1 MGFQKKNL
9 KRKQKNVKVEDN
21 TKKIEND
28 SAKSKD
34 AEDSDSGTEDL
45 LLGEVNNND
54 ESTDEEIDENDDI
67 PESDTEKDPIVFES
81 GDEENELEFET
92 DSDDLGLDDDYSE
105 SDRAN
110 NSDEQNEGEENF
122 ERESKD
128 SATRSKSKRSKSKT
142 KVEESSISEAKSLNA
157 SIASKTNKA
166 KIYTHEKNESSKNKA
181 DILGEAPSSK
191 VLQKNKLQ
199 NEKNLESGKSY
210 KNADG
215 KLIQDSLEK
224 SKKMVSKKST
234 AQDTCSK
241 STDNNALLANQQ
253 LDEYEY
259 DSSDEEDIRNTTG
272 NIPMKWYDDYDHIG
286 YDWDGKKIIKPQ
298 KGDQLDNFLKRM
310 EDPNFWRTIK
320 DPQTG
325 QDVILS
331 EADIDLITRIQRQK
345 IPDVTFDE
353 YAPWIEWFT
362 SEVMKTP
369 VRKFPEHKRS
379 FLPSKPEAK
388 RVSKFVHALKMGWM
402 KSTAEMEKERQEK
415 KNAPQFYML
424 WQSDD
429 QAEEMRRIHK
439 HIQAPKRH
447 LPGHAE
453 SYNPP
458 PEYLFDKKEL
468 KEWNKLQPTP
478 WKRKL
483 HFIPQK
489 YNSLREVPA
498 YPKYIKERFQ
508 RCLDLY
514 LCPRALKMR
523 LTIEPE
529 TLVPQL
535 PSPKDLQPFPT
546 TMSMVF
552 KGHGDMVRS
561 ITAEPMGQYIA
572 SGGDDM
578 NLKIWEI
585 ATGRCVKT
593 VPCGGIIR
601 SVAWCPNQ
609 SLSLIAVAADKKV
622 LLINPGVG
630 DHLITSKTDQLLE
643 IIPQSDVIVSD
654 RVKTAVQWEQAEGEH
669 WSQDIRV
676 ILNHFK
682 IVKQTTWHGK
692 GDYFA
697 TVMSDGQNRS
707 VLINQLSKRRS
718 QLPFTRS
725 KGLIQ
730 CVLFHPIRPYL
741 FVATQ
746 RNVRIYDLVKQ
757 EMFKKLLSNSQW
769 ISTIAIHP
777 GGDNV
782 LVATYDRKMLWFDLD
797 LSTKPYQTLR
807 LHGTGVR
814 GVAFHKRYP
823 LFASGADDRGLI
835 VSHGMVYNDL
845 LQNPLI
851 VPLKRLCNHE
861 SYNDFGILDVMFH
874 PIQPWVFS
882 AGADSTIRMY
892 T

>member
-1 MGFQKKNL
+1 MEN
-9 KRKQKNVKVEDN
+9 NVD
-21 TKKIEND
+21 EN
-28 SAKSKD
+28 STINSKSKD
-34 AEDSDSGTEDL
+34 DNSFTSM
-45 LLGEVNNND
+45 
-54 ESTDEEIDENDDI
+54 IEN
-67 PESDTEKDPIVFES
+67 K
-81 GDEENELEFET
+81 
-92 DSDDLGLDDDYSE
+92 
-105 SDRAN
+105 
-110 NSDEQNEGEENF
+110 
-122 ERESKD
+122 
-128 SATRSKSKRSKSKT
+128 
-142 KVEESSISEAKSLNA
+142 EAANA
-157 SIASKTNKA
+157 SEKRTLNKSSTSRIDLSNKSFFKAAQNSKVVNK
-166 KIYTHEKNESSKNKA
+166 
-181 DILGEAPSSK
+181 K
-191 VLQKNKLQ
+191 VLQL
-199 NEKNLESGKSY
+199 
-210 KNADG
+210 
-215 KLIQDSLEK
+215 
-224 SKKMVSKKST
+224 
-234 AQDTCSK
+234 SK
-241 STDNNALLANQQ
+241 SNKNVNITLTQENVPQGTSSENTNDNVPIVNQKI
-253 LDEYEY
+253 DEYEF
-259 DSSDEEDIRNTTG
+259 DSSDEEDVRNTVG
-272 NIPMKWYDDYDHIG
+272 NIPMKWYNDYDHIG
-286 YDWDGKKIIKPQ
+286 YDWSGKKIIKPQ

-310 EDPNFWRTIK
+310 EDPDFWRTIQ

-325 QDVILS
+325 QDVVLS
-331 EADIDLITRIQRQK
+331 EPDIELITRIQKQK

-353 YAPWIEWFT
+353 YSPWIAWFT

-388 RVSKFVHALKMGWM
+388 KVSKLVHALKMGWI
-402 KSTAEMEKERQEK
+402 KSTAEVEKEREQK
-415 KNAPQFYML
+415 KNEPEFYML

-439 HIQAPKRH
+439 HIPPPKRH

-458 PEYLFDKKEL
+458 PEYLFDKKEM
-468 KEWNKLQPTP
+468 KEWNKLQTTP

-529 TLVPQL
+529 ALVPQL

-546 TMSMVF
+546 TMAMVF
-552 KGHGDMVRS
+552 KGHADMVRS
-561 ITAEPMGQYIA
+561 ISTEPIGQYIA

-593 VPCGGIIR
+593 VPCNGVIR

-630 DHLITSKTDQLLE
+630 DHLITKKTDQLLD
-643 IIPQSDVIVSD
+643 IIPQNDVIVSE
-654 RVKTAVQWEQAEGEH
+654 RVKTAVQWEQAIGDH
-669 WSQDIRV
+669 KFNGIRIV
-676 ILNHFK
+676 LSHFK
-682 IVKQTTWHGK
+682 IVKQVTWHGK

-697 TVMSDGQNRS
+697 TVMPDGQNRS
-707 VLINQLSKRRS
+707 VLINQLSKQRS
-718 QLPFTRS
+718 QLPFTKA

-757 EMFKKLLSNSQW
+757 EMIKKLLSNSQW
-769 ISTIAIHP
+769 ISSMSIHP
-777 GGDNV
+777 GGDNI
-782 LVATYDRKMLWFDLD
+782 LVGTYDRKMLWFDLD

-851 VPLKRLCNHE
+851 VPLKRLCDHV

>member
-1 MGFQKKNL
+1 MKEQKKHL
-9 KRKQKNVKVEDN
+9 KRKLKNFN
-21 TKKIEND
+21 AENNKTEKE
-28 SAKSKD
+28 SIKYES
-34 AEDSDSGTEDL
+34 EEELDSGTENL
-45 LLGEVNNND
+45 LQAEVNNND
-54 ESTDEEIDENDDI
+54 ESSDEEINENEDI
-67 PESDTEKDPIVFES
+67 PDSDTEKDPIVFES
-81 GDEENELEFET
+81 GDEQDDLSFET
-92 DSDDLGLDDDYSE
+92 DSDDIDSDEDYSE
-105 SDRAN
+105 TDYADT
-110 NSDEQNEGEENF
+110 SDEEEGKDVDDTLEKKNDDPAKKNKISSTKAI
-122 ERESKD
+122 SKD
-128 SATRSKSKRSKSKT
+128 SKSKLKGGKFIVENTDMRITSKYNKT
-142 KVEESSISEAKSLNA
+142 DKSSTNKINA
-157 SIASKTNKA
+157 SNK
-166 KIYTHEKNESSKNKA
+166 SV
-181 DILGEAPSSK
+181 SSK
-191 VLQKNKLQ
+191 VLQQDTVKH
-199 NEKNLESGKSY
+199 EKNVQSKNLNQKINKISIQNLIKSRETNSKENVADSTSS
-210 KNADG
+210 KN
-215 KLIQDSLEK
+215 IS
-224 SKKMVSKKST
+224 ST
-234 AQDTCSK
+234 VPTVAPK
-241 STDNNALLANQQ
+241 

-259 DSSDEEDIRNTTG
+259 DSSDEEDIRNTVG

-310 EDPNFWRTIK
+310 DDPDFWRTIK

-345 IPDVTFDE
+345 VPDVTFDE
-353 YAPWIEWFT
+353 YAPWVEWFT
-362 SEVMKTP
+362 SEVMKMP

-388 RVSKFVHALKMGWM
+388 KISKLVHALKMGWI
-402 KSTAEMEKERQEK
+402 KSTTELEKERQQK
-415 KNAPQFYML
+415 KNEPKFYML

-439 HIQAPKRH
+439 HIPAPKRH

-468 KEWNKLQPTP
+468 KEWNKLQTTP

-483 HFIPQK
+483 HFIPEK

-529 TLVPQL
+529 ALVPQL

-552 KGHGDMVRS
+552 KGHTDMVRS
-561 ITAEPMGQYIA
+561 ISIEPAGQYIA
-572 SGGDDM
+572 SGSDDM
-578 NLKIWEI
+578 NLKVWEI

-593 VPCGGIIR
+593 VACGGVIR

-630 DHLITSKTDQLLE
+630 DRLINSKTDQLLE

-654 RVKTAVQWEQAEGEH
+654 RVKTAVQWEPAEGEH
-669 WSQDIRV
+669 MLNGIKMV
-676 ILNHFK
+676 LNHFK
-682 IVKQTTWHGK
+682 IVKQVTWHGK

-697 TVMSDGQNRS
+697 TVMPDGQNRS

-718 QLPFTRS
+718 QIPFTKA

-757 EMFKKLLSNSQW
+757 EMIKKLLSNSQW
-769 ISTIAIHP
+769 ISSMAIHP
-777 GGDNV
+777 GGDNI
-782 LVATYDRKMLWFDLD
+782 LVGTYDRKMLWFDLD

-814 GVAFHKRYP
+814 GVSFHKRYP

-851 VPLKRLCNHE
+851 VPLKRLCDHE

-874 PIQPWVFS
+874 SIQPWVFS